1 MKKFKWGFVII
12 IVVTLFAGL
21 FYQNVLKDNGYE
33 RTEFMFDTQCTVA
46 AYGKDA
52 KAAVEAVFDRLA
64 EIHDATNFFS
74 DDSQVGMINNA
85 LAGEEIE
92 VCEDV
97 YQILSAAFEI
107 EGASEGAFDVTIAPV
122 VALWDFAGGGRVPE
136 TSEIA
141 QALESVGNDKILFDR
156 ERKIVAKTTDS
167 AKIDLG
173 GVAKG
178 YAGDVAIE
186 VLENFQVDGA
196 VVDLGGNITVM
207 GNNPNTKNGRWRI
220 GMQKPYSPT
229 GEFDEV
235 LEVAN
240 GAVVT
245 SGTYQR
251 FFEKDGARYHH
262 IIDPRTGY
270 PADREYSGVTVVA
283 ESGLYADCL
292 ATACFVLGNDEG
304 QRLAEKFGAEI
315 YFR

>member
-1 MKKFKWGFVII
+1 MKKLKWGFVII

-21 FYQNVLKDNGYE
+21 FYQNVLKDNRIE
-33 RTEFMFDTQCTVA
+33 RTEFMFDTQCTIT

-52 KAAVEAVFDRLA
+52 KTAVAAVFDRLA
-64 EIHDATNFFS
+64 EIHDVTNFFS
-74 DDSQVGMINNA
+74 DDSQVGMVNNA
-85 LAGEEIE
+85 EAGEEIE

-97 YQILSAAFEI
+97 ARMLSAAFEI
-107 EGASEGAFDVTIAPV
+107 RDASGGSFDVTIASV

-136 TSEIA
+136 TSEIV
-141 QALESVGNDKILFDR
+141 QALESVGSDKILFNR
-156 ERKIVAKTTDS
+156 ERKIVTKTTDS

-186 VLENFQVDGA
+186 VLGKFDVSGA

-207 GNNPNTKNGRWRI
+207 GHNPNAKNGQWRI

-235 LEVAN
+235 LDVAD

-251 FFEKDGARYHH
+251 YFEKDGTRYHH

-270 PADREYSGVTVVA
+270 PADKEYSSVTVVA
-283 ESGLYADCL
+283 KSGIYADCL
-292 ATACFVLGNDEG
+292 ATACFVLGRDAG
-304 QRLAEKFGAEI
+304 QTLAEDFGAEI

>member
-1 MKKFKWGFVII
+1 MKKLKWGFVII
-12 IVVTLFAGL
+12 IVLTLFAGL
-21 FYQNVLKDNGYE
+21 FYQDVIKDNGFE
-33 RTEFMFDTQCTVA
+33 RIEFMFDTQCTVT

-52 KAAVEAVFDRLA
+52 KAATEAVFDRLA

-74 DDSQVGMINNA
+74 DDSEVAMINNA
-85 LAGEEIE
+85 AAGEEVK

-97 YQILSAAFEI
+97 VRILSAAFEV
-107 EGASEGAFDVTIAPV
+107 GDASDGAFDVGIAPV
-122 VALWDFAGGGRVPE
+122 TGLWDFAGMGRVPMD
-136 TSEIA
+136 SEIS
-141 QALESVGNDKILFDR
+141 QALDYVGRDNILLDR
-156 ERKIVAKTTDS
+156 ERKIVTKTVDS

-186 VLENFQVDGA
+186 VLRKFQVDGA

-207 GNNPNTKNGRWRI
+207 GDNPNTKDGRWRI

-235 LEVAN
+235 LEVRN

-251 FFEKDGARYHH
+251 YFERDGIKYHH
-262 IIDPRTGY
+262 IIDPHTGY
-270 PADREYSGVTVVA
+270 PADRDYSSVTVIT

-292 ATACFVLGNDEG
+292 ATACFVLGRDAG
-304 QRLAEKFGAEI
+304 QTLAEEFGAEI
-315 YFR
+315 YFQ

>member
-1 MKKFKWGFVII
+1 MKKLKWGFVII

-21 FYQNVLKDNGYE
+21 FYNNVLKNNGFE
-33 RTEFMFDTQCTVA
+33 RTEFMFDTQCTVT

-52 KAAVEAVFDRLA
+52 KIAVAAVFDRLA
-64 EIHDATNFFS
+64 EIHKVTNFFS
-74 DDSQVGMINNA
+74 DDSQVGMINTA
-85 LAGEEIE
+85 AKGEETE

-97 YQILSAAFEI
+97 ARMLSVAFEI
-107 EGASEGAFDVTIAPV
+107 RDASGGAFDVTIAPV

-136 TSEIA
+136 ISEIM
-141 QALESVGNDKILFDR
+141 QALESVGSDKILFDR
-156 ERKIVAKTTDS
+156 ERKIVAKTTDF

-178 YAGDVAIE
+178 YAGDAAIE
-186 VLENFQVDGA
+186 VLERFQVDGA

-207 GNNPNTKNGRWRI
+207 GNNPNTKDGRWRI

-229 GEFDEV
+229 GEFDEILGV
-235 LEVAN
+235 TN

-270 PADREYSGVTVVA
+270 PADRDYSSVTVVA
-283 ESGLYADCL
+283 KSGLYADCL
-292 ATACFVLGNDEG
+292 ATACFVLGNDAG
-304 QRLAEKFGAEI
+304 QRLAEEFGAEI

>member
-1 MKKFKWGFVII
+1 MKKLKLGFAII

-21 FYQNVLKDNGYE
+21 FYRTAVKEKGYE
-33 RTEFMFDTQCTVA
+33 RTEFLFDTQCTVA

-74 DDSQVGMINNA
+74 KDSQVAMINNA
-85 LAGEEIE
+85 AEGEEVE

-97 YQILSAAFEI
+97 ARILSVAFEI
-107 EGASEGAFDVTIAPV
+107 GDASDGAFDVGIAP
-122 VALWDFAGGGRVPE
+122 AAGLWDFAGGGRVPDDA
-136 TSEIA
+136 EIR
-141 QALESVGNDKILFDR
+141 QALENVGIDKIMFDR
-156 ERKIVAKTTDS
+156 ERKIVTKTVDS

-173 GVAKG
+173 GAAKG
-178 YAGDVAIE
+178 YAGDVAIA
-186 VLENFQVDGA
+186 VLEKFRMDGA

-207 GNNPNTKNGRWRI
+207 GNNPNTKDGEWRI

-235 LEVAN
+235 LEVAT

-251 FFEKDGARYHH
+251 YFEKEGIRYHH
-262 IIDPRTGY
+262 IIDPHTGY
-270 PADREYSGVTVVA
+270 PADRDYSSVTVVA

-292 ATACFVLGNDEG
+292 ATACFVLGRDAGEI
-304 QRLAEKFGAEI
+304 LAEKFGAEI